1 MKKSTVFITHDLDEA
16 VRIGDRIAIMRDG
29 KMVQIGTAED
39 IVMHPAD
46 DYVAD
51 FVAGISRLK
60 VVHAHAV
67 MQPLDAYIA
76 GHGPICVDAPRVD
89 ERENLSNLINLAIVD
104 DHPILVQDGGVDVGV
119 ITRPDLLRTV
129 VEGTEMS

>member
-1 MKKSTVFITHDLDEA
+1 

-29 KMVQIGTAED
+29 RVVQIGTAED

-60 VVHAHAV
+60 VVRAHAV
-67 MQPLDAYIA
+67 MQPLAAYTGA
-76 GHGPICVDAPRVD
+76 NGPVPENAPRVG
-89 ERENLSNLINLAIVD
+89 ESETLSTLINMAIDTGDAIIVED
-104 DHPILVQDGGVDVGV
+104 NGADVGV
-119 ITRPDLLRTV
+119 ITRENILRTV
-129 VEGTEMS
+129 IEGTEVS